1 MDLAGAAERNPKER
15 GINTKSLNAIVIAAF
30 LILTIH
36 GKGSAGGLFGPP
48 EPISKATGGLY
59 TGMGYWYH
67 EDKYKN
73 ETEHATRQNQVY
85 SEIGYGTQ
93 NWEMYGRI
101 GGSDLKIF
109 DAFSSAQASTTT
121 SKEDFGDNWKVFGTL
136 GAKGFY
142 PFNKRFGM
150 GAFVQGSYFFSDFTD
165 DVSGS
170 HNGVPFSAKLKVE
183 NLWDVNFGVGFQ
195 ATVPYGIKL
204 YIGPY
209 TYYSEAKASLS
220 TNVPGLNF
228 ETGDW
233 IKNKTNVAGFA
244 GIGLPLARGFH
255 LNVEGQYSE
264 RFSIGAA
271 VTYSY

>member
-1 MDLAGAAERNPKER
+1 
-15 GINTKSLNAIVIAAF
+15 
-30 LILTIH
+30 
-36 GKGSAGGLFGPP
+36 
-48 EPISKATGGLY
+48 
-59 TGMGYWYH
+59 
-67 EDKYKN
+67 
-73 ETEHATRQNQVY
+73 
-85 SEIGYGTQ
+85 
-93 NWEMYGRI
+93 
-101 GGSDLKIF
+101 
-109 DAFSSAQASTTT
+109 
-121 SKEDFGDNWKVFGTL
+121 L

-142 PFNKRFGM
+142 PFNKRFGIGVFM
-150 GAFVQGSYFFSDFTD
+150 QGSYYFSDFTD

-195 ATVPYGIKL
+195 ATVPYDIKL

-209 TYYSEAKASLS
+209 AYYSEAKASLS
-220 TNVPGLNF
+220 TNTPGLNF

-244 GIGLPLARGFH
+244 GIDLPLARGFH

-264 RFSIGAA
+264 RVSIGAA